1 MKVKSIQI
9 AYGSWDRFYKL
20 GVFLVV
26 TSTSMNIKP
35 LFLQFNFNLSNI
47 EQGLF
52 STYYVIS
59 IPSFADGVYHH
70 K

>member
-1 MKVKSIQI
+1 
-9 AYGSWDRFYKL
+9 
-20 GVFLVV
+20 
-26 TSTSMNIKP
+26 MNIKP

-52 STYYVIS
+52 PPHYVIS
-59 IPSFADGVYHH
+59 IPSFADGVYDN